1 MKVYQLEFTQRMPI
15 SLDAAWQFFSSPLN
29 LAKIT
34 PKEMGFKVTSHNSY
48 SAVMYAGMVITYK
61 VSPLYGINLD
71 WTTEITHVSEGK
83 YFVDEQR
90 FGPYQFWHHEH
101 HFKEIPGG
109 VEMHDIL
116 SYGMPFGVIGRGVNR
131 LLVAKKVKSIFDYR
145 QEKVI
150 ALFGDYTRA
159 GR

>member
-15 SLDAAWQFFSSPLN
+15 SIDEAWQFFSSPLN

-34 PKEMGFKVTSHNSY
+34 PKEMGFKVTSNNQM
-48 SAVMYAGMVITYK
+48 AAKMYAGMIITYK

-90 FGPYQFWHHEH
+90 FGPYSFWHHEH

-116 SYGMPFGVIGRGVNR
+116 SYGMPFGILGKGVNS
-131 LLVAKKVKSIFDYR
+131 LLVAKKVQSIFDYR

-150 ALFGDYTRA
+150 EMFGDYAIA

>member
-1 MKVYQLEFTQRMPI
+1 
-15 SLDAAWQFFSSPLN
+15 
-29 LAKIT
+29 
-34 PKEMGFKVTSHNSY
+34 
-48 SAVMYAGMVITYK
+48 MYAGMIITYK

-90 FGPYQFWHHEH
+90 FGPYSFWHHEH

-116 SYGMPFGVIGRGVNR
+116 SYGMPFGILGKGVNS
-131 LLVAKKVKSIFDYR
+131 LLVAKKVQSIFDYR

-150 ALFGDYTRA
+150 EMFGDYTIA